1 MMRTQRLPL
10 LLIAT
15 AGLLIACTKPAGDAA
30 KPAADATAAKA
41 ADVATVN
48 GKAITAETFNVFL
61 QAVTGKPAA
70 EATAEQK
77 SQMLDQLINM
87 TLAAQAAEKEG
98 LQNNPDV
105 KARTSL
111 LTTQI
116 LAEAATEKYIKS
128 HPVSETEVKAE
139 YDAQV
144 AHMPMEYKARHILV
158 DTKEKAEAIIKELD
172 EAAAKKQDVVA
183 LFGKLA
189 AADSKDPSGK
199 NGGELGWFNPQSMV
213 KPFADAVA
221 ALKKGE
227 FTQQPVQTQYGWHVI
242 LLEDTRAP
250 AVPGF
255 DEVKT
260 QVEQLTQR
268 KKLQAY
274 LDELRKTAKIQK
286 TN

>member
-1 MMRTQRLPL
+1 MMRNQRLPL
-10 LLIAT
+10 ILIA
-15 AGLLIACTKPAGDAA
+15 ALGLLAACTKPAGDAA
-30 KPAADATAAKA
+30 KPAAATPAAKTTT
-41 ADVATVN
+41 VATVN
-48 GKAITAETFNVFL
+48 GAAISSETFNVFL

-70 EATAEQK
+70 DAPAEQK
-77 SQMLDQLINM
+77 TQMLDQLINM

-98 LQNNPDV
+98 LQNGPDV
-105 KARTSL
+105 KARISL

-139 YDAQV
+139 YDAQI
-144 AHMPMEYKARHILV
+144 AHIPMEYKAQHILV
-158 DTKEKAEAIIKELD
+158 DTKEQAEAIIKQLD
-172 EAAAKKQDVVA
+172 AGADFA
-183 LFGKLA
+183 KLA
-189 AADSKDPSGK
+189 EKDSKDPSGK
-199 NGGELGWFNPQSMV
+199 KGGDLGWFSLQSMV

-227 FTQQPVQTQYGWHVI
+227 ITQQPVQTQYGWHVI
-242 LLEDTRAP
+242 RLEDTRTPTVP
-250 AVPGF
+250 AF
-255 DEVKT
+255 DDVKQ
-260 QVEQLTQR
+260 QVETLTQR